1 VASQTVQV
9 QQPARQRGLLVIYSA
24 LMLAMLLAALDQT
37 IVATALPTIVSDL
50 GGLSHLSWVV
60 TAYIL
65 ASTATTQVW
74 GKLGDQ
80 YGRKYLFI
88 AAIVIFLIG
97 SALSGLSQSLT
108 ELIAFRA
115 LQGIGGGGLLVLA
128 QAIVGDIVPPRE
140 RGKYQGAFGAVFGV
154 ASVIG
159 PLLGGFFV
167 DNLSWRWVFYINLP
181 IGAVALVVVIV
192 VLPATST
199 RRHHRIDYLGATL
212 IAAFA
217 TAVVLATSWGGTT
230 YAWSS
235 PVIIAL
241 FVGSVVMLGGWF
253 LAERRAAEPVLPL
266 RLFRNPVFSVA
277 AGISLAAGFALFGSI
292 SYLPLFLQVAHGIS
306 PTLSGVYLLPMVGG
320 LLLTSIG
327 SGQLIAKTGRY
338 KIYPIVGTA
347 VLVVALFLLSRL
359 DEHTSTALTSTYF
372 FVLGFSLGLILQVLV
387 IAVQNSADYADLG
400 AATSGVTFFRSI
412 GGSFGVSV
420 FGAIFSIRLAGELA
434 TALRGV
440 TLPSGFK
447 AASAAA
453 DPALLKK
460 LPAAVRA
467 DVQHAFSLALHPV
480 FLYAIPVALVAFVL
494 SWFLREVP
502 LRATSSVGIG
512 EGLGATPPA
521 RSSVDEVERSLSRL
535 AGGDLRRRGYERL
548 TAMAGLDL
556 PAGSSWILTRLAKQG
571 PVAGDELAQQAN
583 VTVDYGRPYVDRLV
597 SEGMVVRSNGTL
609 ALTDS
614 GRAAADR
621 LFAARREGLRELLAD
636 WSPEEYAELG
646 ELLTKLSRALLGEDA
661 DRHLISTKPPP
672 ASTPDS

>member
-1 VASQTVQV
+1 MTSQVAV
-9 QQPARQRGLLVIYSA
+9 QQPARTRGLLVIYAA

-97 SALSGLSQSLT
+97 SALSGLSRNMG

-115 LQGIGGGGLLVLA
+115 LQGVGGGGLMVLA
-128 QAIVGDIVPPRE
+128 QAIIGDVVPPRE

-154 ASVIG
+154 SSVIG

-199 RRHHRIDYLGATL
+199 RRHHKIDYLGAAML
-212 IAAFA
+212 AAFA
-217 TAVVLATSWGGTT
+217 TSVVLATSWGGTT
-230 YAWSS
+230 YPWAS
-235 PVIIAL
+235 PQIIGL
-241 FVGSVVMLGGWF
+241 FVAAVVFLGLWY
-253 LAERRAAEPVLPL
+253 LSARRAAEPVLPL
-266 RLFRNPVFSVA
+266 RLFRNSVFTVSAGISVA
-277 AGISLAAGFALFGSI
+277 AGFAMFGSI
-292 SYLPLFLQVAHGIS
+292 SYLPLFLQVVHGVS

-320 LLLTSIG
+320 LLITSIT
-327 SGQLIAKTGRY
+327 SGQLIARTGRY
-338 KIYPIVGTA
+338 KIYPIIGSA
-347 VLVVALFLLSRL
+347 MLVIALFLLSRL
-359 DEHTSTALTSTYF
+359 DEHTSTGLLSLYF
-372 FVLGFSLGLILQVLV
+372 FLLGLSLGLIIQVLV
-387 IAVQNSADYADLG
+387 IAVQNSADFEDLG

-420 FGAIFSIRLAGELA
+420 FGAIFSNRLASELA
-434 TALRGV
+434 AALHGV
-440 TLPSGFK
+440 TLPSGFS
-447 AASAAA
+447 AASAQAN
-453 DPALLKK
+453 PELLKK
-460 LPAAVRA
+460 LPAAIRA
-467 DVQHAFSLALHPV
+467 AVLHAYSLALHPV
-480 FLYAIPVALVAFVL
+480 FLYAIPLALVAFAL

-502 LRATSSVGIG
+502 LRTTSSVGIG

-521 RSSVDEVERSLSRL
+521 RTSLDEVERSLARL
-535 AGGDLRRRGYERL
+535 GSADLRRRGYERL
-548 TAMAGLDL
+548 TALAGLDL

-571 PVAGDELAQQAN
+571 PVAGEELA
-583 VTVDYGRPYVDRLV
+583 R
-597 SEGMVVRSNGTL
+597 
-609 ALTDS
+609 
-614 GRAAADR
+614 
-621 LFAARREGLRELLAD
+621 
-636 WSPEEYAELG
+636 
-646 ELLTKLSRALLGEDA
+646 
-661 DRHLISTKPPP
+661 
-672 ASTPDS
+672 

>member
-306 PTLSGVYLLPMVGG
+306 PTVSGVYLLPMVGG

-583 VTVDYGRPYVDRLV
+583 VTLDYGRPYVDRLV

>member
-1 VASQTVQV
+1 VASQTGQT
-9 QQPARQRGLLVIYSA
+9 QQPARGLLVIYTA
-24 LMLAMLLAALDQT
+24 LMLAVLLAALDQT

-65 ASTATTQVW
+65 ATTATTQVW

-97 SALSGLSQSLT
+97 SALSGLSQSMF

-115 LQGIGGGGLLVLA
+115 IQGIGGGGLIVLA
-128 QAIVGDIVPPRE
+128 QAIIGDVVPPRE

-154 ASVIG
+154 SSVIG

-181 IGAVALVVVIV
+181 IGALALVVITV

-199 RRHHRIDYLGATL
+199 RRHHQIDYLGATL
-212 IAAFA
+212 LAGFA
-217 TAVVLATSWGGTT
+217 TSVVLATSWGGTT
-230 YAWSS
+230 YPWGS
-235 PVIIAL
+235 PVIIGL
-241 FVGSVVMLGGWF
+241 FVGSVVLLAGWWIS
-253 LAERRAAEPVLPL
+253 ARYAAEPVLPL
-266 RLFRNPVFSVA
+266 RLFRNSVFSVS
-277 AGISLAAGFALFGSI
+277 AGISLAAGFALFGTVSF
-292 SYLPLFLQVAHGIS
+292 LPLFLQVVHGVS
-306 PTLSGVYLLPMVGG
+306 PTISGVYLLPQVVG

-327 SGQLIAKTGRY
+327 SGQLIARTGRY

-347 VLVVALFLLSRL
+347 LLAVALFLLSRL
-359 DEHTSTALTSTYF
+359 DEHTSTALTSVYF
-372 FVLGFSLGLILQVLV
+372 FVLGASLGLILQVLV
-387 IAVQNSADYADLG
+387 IAVQNSVDYADLG
-400 AATSGVTFFRSI
+400 AATSGATFFRSI

-420 FGAIFSIRLAGELA
+420 FGAVFSNRLAVELA
-434 TALRGV
+434 SALRGV
-440 TLPSGFK
+440 TVPAGFNL
-447 AASAAA
+447 ARAQAN
-453 DPALLKK
+453 PALLKR
-460 LPAAVRA
+460 LPAAIRA
-467 DVQHAFSLALHPV
+467 DVQHAYSLALHPV

-502 LRATSSVGIG
+502 LRTTNSVGIG
-512 EGLGATPPA
+512 EGLGAAPTS
-521 RSSVDEVERSLSRL
+521 RTSVDEVERSLARL
-535 AGGDLRRRGYERL
+535 AGADLRRRGYERL

-571 PVAGDELAQQAN
+571 SVAGEELARQAN

-597 SEGMVVRSNGTL
+597 SAGLVTRSNGTL
-609 ALTDS
+609 VLTDS
-614 GRAAADR
+614 GHQAADR

-636 WSPEEYAELG
+636 WSPDEYAELG

-661 DRHLISTKPPP
+661 DRRLIRAEPTATTP
-672 ASTPDS
+672 AEDG

>member
-1 VASQTVQV
+1 VASQTGQT
-9 QQPARQRGLLVIYSA
+9 QQPARGLLVIYTA
-24 LMLAMLLAALDQT
+24 LMLAVLLAALDQT

-65 ASTATTQVW
+65 ATTATTQVW

-97 SALSGLSQSLT
+97 SALSGLSQSMF

-115 LQGIGGGGLLVLA
+115 IQGIGGGGLIVLA
-128 QAIVGDIVPPRE
+128 QAIIGDVVPPRE

-154 ASVIG
+154 SSVIG

-181 IGAVALVVVIV
+181 IGALALVVITV

-199 RRHHRIDYLGATL
+199 RRHHQIDYLGATL
-212 IAAFA
+212 LAGFA
-217 TAVVLATSWGGTT
+217 TSVVLATSWGGTT
-230 YAWSS
+230 YPWGS
-235 PVIIAL
+235 PVIIGL
-241 FVGSVVMLGGWF
+241 FVGSVVLLAGWWIS
-253 LAERRAAEPVLPL
+253 ARYAAEPVLPL
-266 RLFRNPVFSVA
+266 RLFRNSVFSVS
-277 AGISLAAGFALFGSI
+277 AGISLAAGFALFGTVSF
-292 SYLPLFLQVAHGIS
+292 LPLFLQVVHGVS
-306 PTLSGVYLLPMVGG
+306 PTISGVYLLPQVVG
-320 LLLTSIG
+320 LLLTSVG
-327 SGQLIAKTGRY
+327 SGQLIARTGRY

-347 VLVVALFLLSRL
+347 LLAVALFLLSRL
-359 DEHTSTALTSTYF
+359 DEHTSTALTSVYF
-372 FVLGFSLGLILQVLV
+372 FVLGASLGLILQVLV
-387 IAVQNSADYADLG
+387 IAVQNSVDYADLG
-400 AATSGVTFFRSI
+400 AATSGATFFRSI

-420 FGAIFSIRLAGELA
+420 FGAVFSNRLAVELA
-434 TALRGV
+434 SALRGV
-440 TLPSGFK
+440 TVPAGFNL
-447 AASAAA
+447 ARAQAN
-453 DPALLKK
+453 PALLKR
-460 LPAAVRA
+460 LPAAIRA
-467 DVQHAFSLALHPV
+467 DVQHAYSLALHPV

-502 LRATSSVGIG
+502 LRTTNSVGIG
-512 EGLGATPPA
+512 EGLGAAPTS
-521 RSSVDEVERSLSRL
+521 RTSVDEVERSLARL
-535 AGGDLRRRGYERL
+535 AGADLRRRGYERL

-571 PVAGDELAQQAN
+571 SVAGEELARQAN

-597 SEGMVVRSNGTL
+597 SAGLVTRSNGTL
-609 ALTDS
+609 VLTDS
-614 GRAAADR
+614 GHQAADR

-636 WSPEEYAELG
+636 WSPDEYAELG

-661 DRHLISTKPPP
+661 DRRLIRAEPTATTP
-672 ASTPDS
+672 AEDG

>member
-1 VASQTVQV
+1 VASQTGQT
-9 QQPARQRGLLVIYSA
+9 QQPARGLLVIYTA
-24 LMLAMLLAALDQT
+24 LMLAVLLAALDQT

-65 ASTATTQVW
+65 ATTATTQVW

-97 SALSGLSQSLT
+97 SALSGLSQSMF

-115 LQGIGGGGLLVLA
+115 IQGIGGGGLIVLA
-128 QAIVGDIVPPRE
+128 QAIIGDVVPPRE

-154 ASVIG
+154 SSVIG

-181 IGAVALVVVIV
+181 IGALALVVITV

-199 RRHHRIDYLGATL
+199 RRHHQIDYLGATL
-212 IAAFA
+212 LAGFA
-217 TAVVLATSWGGTT
+217 TSVVLATSWGGTT
-230 YAWSS
+230 YPWGS
-235 PVIIAL
+235 PVIIGL
-241 FVGSVVMLGGWF
+241 FVGSVVLLAGWWIS
-253 LAERRAAEPVLPL
+253 ARYAAEPVLPL
-266 RLFRNPVFSVA
+266 RLFRNSVFSVS
-277 AGISLAAGFALFGSI
+277 AGISLAAGFALFGTVSF
-292 SYLPLFLQVAHGIS
+292 LPLFLQVVHGVS
-306 PTLSGVYLLPMVGG
+306 PTISGVYLLPQVVG

-327 SGQLIAKTGRY
+327 SGQLIARTGRY

-347 VLVVALFLLSRL
+347 LLAVALFLLSRL
-359 DEHTSTALTSTYF
+359 DEHTSTAVTSVYF
-372 FVLGFSLGLILQVLV
+372 FVLGASLGLILQVLV
-387 IAVQNSADYADLG
+387 IAVQNSVDFADLG
-400 AATSGVTFFRSI
+400 AATSGATFFRSI

-420 FGAIFSIRLAGELA
+420 FGAVFSNRLAVELA
-434 TALRGV
+434 SALRGV
-440 TLPSGFK
+440 TVPAGFNL
-447 AASAAA
+447 ARAQAN
-453 DPALLKK
+453 PALLKR
-460 LPAAVRA
+460 LPAAIRA
-467 DVQHAFSLALHPV
+467 DVQHAYSLALHPV

-502 LRATSSVGIG
+502 LRTTNSVGIG
-512 EGLGATPPA
+512 EGLGAAPTS
-521 RSSVDEVERSLSRL
+521 RTSVDEVERSLARL
-535 AGGDLRRRGYERL
+535 AGADLRRRGYERL

-571 PVAGDELAQQAN
+571 SVAGEELARQAN

-597 SEGMVVRSNGTL
+597 SAGLVTRSNGTL
-609 ALTDS
+609 VLTDS
-614 GRAAADR
+614 GHQAADR

-636 WSPEEYAELG
+636 WSPDEYAELG

-661 DRHLISTKPPP
+661 DRRLIRAEPT
-672 ASTPDS
+672 ASTRAEDG

>member
-1 VASQTVQV
+1 VASQTGQT
-9 QQPARQRGLLVIYSA
+9 QQPARGLLVIYTA
-24 LMLAMLLAALDQT
+24 LMLAVLLAALDQT

-65 ASTATTQVW
+65 ATTATTQVW

-97 SALSGLSQSLT
+97 SALSGLSQSMF

-115 LQGIGGGGLLVLA
+115 IQGIGGGGLIVLA
-128 QAIVGDIVPPRE
+128 QAIIGDVVPPRE

-154 ASVIG
+154 SSVIG

-181 IGAVALVVVIV
+181 IGALALVVITV

-199 RRHHRIDYLGATL
+199 RRHHQIDYLGATL
-212 IAAFA
+212 LAGFA
-217 TAVVLATSWGGTT
+217 TSVVLATSWGGTT
-230 YAWSS
+230 YPWGS
-235 PVIIAL
+235 PVIIGL
-241 FVGSVVMLGGWF
+241 FVGSVVLLAGWWIS
-253 LAERRAAEPVLPL
+253 ARYAAEPVLPL
-266 RLFRNPVFSVA
+266 RLFRNSVFSVS
-277 AGISLAAGFALFGSI
+277 AGISLAAGFALFGTVSF
-292 SYLPLFLQVAHGIS
+292 LPLFLQVVHGVS
-306 PTLSGVYLLPMVGG
+306 PTISGVYLLPQVVG

-327 SGQLIAKTGRY
+327 SGQLIARTGRY

-347 VLVVALFLLSRL
+347 LLAVALFLLSRL
-359 DEHTSTALTSTYF
+359 DEHTSTAVTSVYF
-372 FVLGFSLGLILQVLV
+372 FVLGASLGLILQVLV
-387 IAVQNSADYADLG
+387 IAVQNSVDYADLG
-400 AATSGVTFFRSI
+400 AATSGATFFRSI

-420 FGAIFSIRLAGELA
+420 FGAVFSNRLAVELA
-434 TALRGV
+434 SALRGV
-440 TLPSGFK
+440 TVPAGFNL
-447 AASAAA
+447 ARAQAN
-453 DPALLKK
+453 PALLKR
-460 LPAAVRA
+460 LPAAIRA
-467 DVQHAFSLALHPV
+467 DVQHAYSLALHPV

-502 LRATSSVGIG
+502 LRTTNSVGIG
-512 EGLGATPPA
+512 EGLGAAPTS
-521 RSSVDEVERSLSRL
+521 RTSVDEVERSLARL
-535 AGGDLRRRGYERL
+535 AGADLRRRGYERL

-571 PVAGDELAQQAN
+571 SVAGEELARQAN

-597 SEGMVVRSNGTL
+597 SAGLVTRSNGTL
-609 ALTDS
+609 VLTDS
-614 GRAAADR
+614 GHQAADR

-636 WSPEEYAELG
+636 WSPDEYAELG

-661 DRHLISTKPPP
+661 DRRLIRAEPTATTP
-672 ASTPDS
+672 AEGG

>member
-241 FVGSVVMLGGWF
+241 FAGSVVMLGGWF